1 MKRILLLLLLC
12 STTLLMA
19 QQTDPIQEAMASY
32 DYETALS
39 LIAQKKPATPL
50 LLQKGKALRSLGLNA
65 EALSTYQEIIGK
77 DSTNTRALIEAAECC
92 RTLAK
97 YKQASAYYEKV
108 LDLTP
113 ENKYVR
119 IQYINLLLA
128 QQKFREALGESSLMT
143 EKDSSAIALHLQA
156 QSFEGMN
163 ELLPAAGCYY
173 NIQEK
178 YPADYLAAAKLG
190 AINIAASYYD
200 EAIEATEKYRKIDTT
215 NIAVNR
221 QNALAYCLK
230 QDYPTAIRRYQY
242 LVNQGDSTF
251 HTCYYLGISYYA
263 IERYYE
269 AHDFLEAA
277 RKYDPENVTLLYYLG
292 RSCAKTSWK
301 KQGVEYLE
309 QAINLSIPKDSS
321 MVRLYIGMTDCY
333 KMAQMYKEQLAS
345 IKERYQKYDR
355 QNHKLL
361 YDMAHL
367 SFFALKDRKSTERY
381 LEAFL
386 KTRPKDEKAEQAKL
400 NEKGE
405 LVLGITNYYNAA
417 DNWLKDLKSKQKI
430 EDFFQNGNPETT
442 TGGRALKF
450 YATMRLEVRK
460 AATVNRKQ
468 PFFLFMK

>member
-1 MKRILLLLLLC
+1 MKRLLLLFLLC
-12 STTLLMA
+12 PTTLLMA
-19 QQTDPIQEAMASY
+19 QHLDPIQEAMANY
-32 DYETALS
+32 DYEAALS
-39 LIAQKKPATPL
+39 LIAAKKPTTPL
-50 LLQKGKALRSLGLNA
+50 LLQKGKALRGLGLNT
-65 EALSTYQEIIGK
+65 EALSTYQEII
-77 DSTNTRALIEAAECC
+77 TNDTTNSRAFIEAAECC

-97 YKQASAYYEKV
+97 SNQALKYYERA
-108 LDLTP
+108 LDLNP
-113 ENKYVR
+113 ENKYIR
-119 IQYINLLLA
+119 IQYINLLLSL
-128 QQKFREALGESSLMT
+128 QKFRDALEESSLMT

-156 QSFEGMN
+156 QSFEGMG
-163 ELLPAAGCYY
+163 EPLPAAGCYY

-178 YPADYLAAAKLG
+178 YPSDYLAAAKLG
-190 AINIAASYYD
+190 AINIAGSYFD
-200 EAIEATEKYRKIDTT
+200 EAIEATEKYRQIDTT

-242 LVNQGDSTF
+242 LVNQGDSSF

-277 RKYDPENVTLLYYLG
+277 RKYDPENVNLLYYLG
-292 RSCAKTSWK
+292 RACAKTSWK

-321 MVRLYIGMTDCY
+321 MTRLYIGMTDCY

-345 IKERYQKYDR
+345 MKERYQKYDR
-355 QNHKLL
+355 QNHKIL

-367 SFFALKDRKSTERY
+367 SFSALKDKKSTERY

-386 KTRPKDEKAEQAKL
+386 KTRPKDDKTEQAKL

-405 LVLGITNYYNAA
+405 LVLGMANYYNAA
-417 DNWLKDLKSKQKI
+417 ANWLKDLKSKQKI
-430 EDFFQNGNPETT
+430 EDFFQNG
-442 TGGRALKF
+442 K
-450 YATMRLEVRK
+450 
-460 AATVNRKQ
+460 
-468 PFFLFMK
+468 

>member
-1 MKRILLLLLLC
+1 M
-12 STTLLMA
+12 
-19 QQTDPIQEAMASY
+19 
-32 DYETALS
+32 
-39 LIAQKKPATPL
+39 
-50 LLQKGKALRSLGLNA
+50 LLQYSGKISR
-65 EALSTYQEIIGK
+65 
-77 DSTNTRALIEAAECC
+77 
-92 RTLAK
+92 
-97 YKQASAYYEKV
+97 
-108 LDLTP
+108 
-113 ENKYVR
+113 
-119 IQYINLLLA
+119 
-128 QQKFREALGESSLMT
+128 
-143 EKDSSAIALHLQA
+143 
-156 QSFEGMN
+156 
-163 ELLPAAGCYY
+163 
-173 NIQEK
+173 
-178 YPADYLAAAKLG
+178 DYLAAAKLG

-277 RKYDPENVTLLYYLG
+277 RKYDPENVNLLYYLG

-345 IKERYQKYDR
+345 IKERYQNTTDKIINYYMTW
-355 QNHKLL
+355 HTF
-361 YDMAHL
+361 
-367 SFFALKDRKSTERY
+367 SFFRLKKTEKSTERY
-381 LEAFL
+381 LEAFS
-386 KTRPKDEKAEQAKL
+386 KKHVPNDEKAEQAKL

-442 TGGRALKF
+442 KK
-450 YATMRLEVRK
+450 E
-460 AATVNRKQ
+460 
-468 PFFLFMK
+468 

>member
-1 MKRILLLLLLC
+1 MKRMLLLFLLC
-12 STTLLMA
+12 PATLLMA
-19 QQTDPIQEAMASY
+19 QHLDPIQEAMANY

-39 LIAQKKPATPL
+39 LIAQKKATTPL
-50 LLQKGKALRSLGLNA
+50 LLQKGKALRSLGLNM
-65 EALSTYQEIIGK
+65 EALSTYQEIIAN
-77 DSTNTRALIEAAECC
+77 DSANTRAMIEAAECY

-97 YKQASAYYEKV
+97 YKQASAYYKRV

-119 IQYINLLLA
+119 IQYIGLLLS
-128 QQKFREALGESSLMT
+128 QQRFRDALGESSIMT

-230 QDYPTAIRRYQY
+230 QDYSTAIRRYQY
-242 LVNQGDSTF
+242 LVNQGDSSF

-263 IERYYE
+263 IEKYYE
-269 AHDFLEAA
+269 AHDFLEVA
-277 RKYDPENVTLLYYLG
+277 RKYDPENVNLLYYLG

-345 IKERYQKYDR
+345 MKERYQKYDK

-367 SFFALKDRKSTERY
+367 SISALQDKKSAERY

-386 KTRPKDEKAEQAKL
+386 KTRPKDEKDQQAKL

-405 LVLGITNYYNAA
+405 LVLGKTNYYNAA
-417 DNWLKDLKSKQKI
+417 ENWLKDLKSKQKI
-430 EDFFQNGNPETT
+430 EDFFQNG
-442 TGGRALKF
+442 K
-450 YATMRLEVRK
+450 
-460 AATVNRKQ
+460 
-468 PFFLFMK
+468 

>member
-1 MKRILLLLLLC
+1 MKQIFLLLLLIC
-12 STTLLMA
+12 PATLLKA
-19 QQTDPIQEAMASY
+19 QHVDPIQEAMANY

-39 LIAQKKPATPL
+39 LIAQQKPTLPL
-50 LLQKGKALRSLGLNA
+50 LLQKGKALRSLGLNT
-65 EALSTYQEIIGK
+65 EALTTYQEIISN

-97 YKQASAYYEKV
+97 YKQASKYYEQV

-113 ENKYVR
+113 ENKYAR
-119 IQYINLLLA
+119 IQYIGLLLS
-128 QQKFREALGESSLMT
+128 QQRFDDALGESSLMT

-200 EAIEATEKYRKIDTT
+200 EAIEVTEKYRTIDTT

-230 QDYPTAIRRYQY
+230 QDYPTAISRYEY
-242 LVNQGDSTF
+242 LVNQGDSSF

-269 AHDFLEAA
+269 AHDLLEAA
-277 RKYDPENVTLLYYLG
+277 RKYEPENINLLYYLG

-301 KQGVEYLE
+301 KEGVKYLE
-309 QAINLSIPKDSS
+309 QAINLSIPKDSN

-345 IKERYQKYDR
+345 MKERYQKYDR

-367 SFFALKDRKSTERY
+367 SFAALKDRKSTERY

-386 KTRPKDEKAEQAKL
+386 KTRPKVDKAEQAEL

-405 LVLGITNYYNAA
+405 LILEMTNYYNAA
-417 DNWLKDLKSKQKI
+417 AKWLKDLQSKQKI
-430 EDFFQNGNPETT
+430 EDFFQNG
-442 TGGRALKF
+442 K
-450 YATMRLEVRK
+450 
-460 AATVNRKQ
+460 
-468 PFFLFMK
+468 

>member
-1 MKRILLLLLLC
+1 MKRILFLLLLYPA
-12 STTLLMA
+12 TLLMA
-19 QQTDPIQEAMASY
+19 QHTDHIQEAMANY
-32 DYETALS
+32 DYEKALS
-39 LIAQKKPATPL
+39 LISTMKPTTPL
-50 LLQKGKALRSLGLNA
+50 LLQKGKALRGLGLNT
-65 EALSTYQEIIGK
+65 EALSTYQEIITN
-77 DSTNTRALIEAAECC
+77 DTTNTRAFIEAAECC

-97 YKQASAYYEKV
+97 HKQALNYYERA
-108 LDLTP
+108 LDLNP

-119 IQYINLLLA
+119 IQYISLLLSL
-128 QQKFREALGESSLMT
+128 QKFRDALGESSLMT

-200 EAIEATEKYRKIDTT
+200 EAIEATEKYRQIDTT

-230 QDYPTAIRRYQY
+230 KDYPTAIRRYEY
-242 LVNQGDSTF
+242 LVNQGDSSF

-269 AHDFLEAA
+269 SHDYLEAA
-277 RKYDPENVTLLYYLG
+277 RKYDPENVNLLYYLG

-309 QAINLSIPKDSS
+309 QAINLSIPKDSN

-345 IKERYQKYDR
+345 MKERYQKYDK

-367 SFFALKDRKSTERY
+367 SFSALKDKKNTERY

-386 KTRPKDEKAEQAKL
+386 KTRPKEDKTGQAKL

-405 LVLGITNYYNAA
+405 LILGIENYYNAA

-430 EDFFQNGNPETT
+430 EDFFQNG
-442 TGGRALKF
+442 K
-450 YATMRLEVRK
+450 
-460 AATVNRKQ
+460 
-468 PFFLFMK
+468 

>member
-143 EKDSSAIALHLQA
+143 EKDSSAIAQQKFREALGESSLMTEKDSSAIALHLQA
-156 QSFEGMN
+156 LSFEGMN

-277 RKYDPENVTLLYYLG
+277 RKYDPENVNLLYYLG

-442 TGGRALKF
+442 KK
-450 YATMRLEVRK
+450 E
-460 AATVNRKQ
+460 
-468 PFFLFMK
+468 

>member
-1 MKRILLLLLLC
+1 MKRLLLLFLLC
-12 STTLLMA
+12 PTTLLMA
-19 QQTDPIQEAMASY
+19 QHLDPIQEAMANY
-32 DYETALS
+32 DYEAALS
-39 LIAQKKPATPL
+39 LIAAKKPTTPL
-50 LLQKGKALRSLGLNA
+50 LLQKGKALRGLGLNT
-65 EALSTYQEIIGK
+65 EALSTYQEII
-77 DSTNTRALIEAAECC
+77 TNDTTNSRAFIEAAECC

-97 YKQASAYYEKV
+97 SNQALKYYERA
-108 LDLTP
+108 LDLNP

-119 IQYINLLLA
+119 IQYINLLLSL
-128 QQKFREALGESSLMT
+128 QKFRDALGESSLMT

-156 QSFEGMN
+156 QSFEGMG
-163 ELLPAAGCYY
+163 EPLPAAGCYY

-178 YPADYLAAAKLG
+178 YPSDYLAAAKLG
-190 AINIAASYYD
+190 AINIAGSYFV
-200 EAIEATEKYRKIDTT
+200 EAIEATEKYRQIDTT

-242 LVNQGDSTF
+242 LVNQGDSSF

-277 RKYDPENVTLLYYLG
+277 RKYDPENVNLLYYLG
-292 RSCAKTSWK
+292 RACAKTSWK

-321 MVRLYIGMTDCY
+321 MTRLYIGMTDCY

-345 IKERYQKYDR
+345 MKERYQKYDR
-355 QNHKLL
+355 QNHKIL

-367 SFFALKDRKSTERY
+367 SFSALKDKKSTERY

-386 KTRPKDEKAEQAKL
+386 KTRPKDDKTEQAKL

-405 LVLGITNYYNAA
+405 LVLGMANYYNAA
-417 DNWLKDLKSKQKI
+417 ANWLKDLKSKQKI
-430 EDFFQNGNPETT
+430 EDFFQNG
-442 TGGRALKF
+442 K
-450 YATMRLEVRK
+450 
-460 AATVNRKQ
+460 
-468 PFFLFMK
+468 

>member
-1 MKRILLLLLLC
+1 MKRLLLLFLLC
-12 STTLLMA
+12 PTTLLMA
-19 QQTDPIQEAMASY
+19 QHLDPIQEAMANY
-32 DYETALS
+32 DYEAALS
-39 LIAQKKPATPL
+39 LIAAKKPTTPL
-50 LLQKGKALRSLGLNA
+50 LLQKGKALRGLGLNT
-65 EALSTYQEIIGK
+65 EALSTYQEII
-77 DSTNTRALIEAAECC
+77 TNDTTNSRAFIEAAECC

-97 YKQASAYYEKV
+97 SNQALKYYERA
-108 LDLTP
+108 LDLNP
-113 ENKYVR
+113 ENKYAR
-119 IQYINLLLA
+119 IQYINLLLSL
-128 QQKFREALGESSLMT
+128 QKFRDALGESSLMT

-156 QSFEGMN
+156 QSFEGMG
-163 ELLPAAGCYY
+163 EPLPAAGCYY

-178 YPADYLAAAKLG
+178 YPSDYLAAAKLI
-190 AINIAASYYD
+190 AINIAGSYFD
-200 EAIEATEKYRKIDTT
+200 EAIEATEKYRQIDTT

-242 LVNQGDSTF
+242 LVNQGDSSF

-277 RKYDPENVTLLYYLG
+277 RKYDPENVNLLYYLG
-292 RSCAKTSWK
+292 RACAKTSWK

-321 MVRLYIGMTDCY
+321 MTRLYIGMTDCY

-345 IKERYQKYDR
+345 MKERYQKYDK
-355 QNHKLL
+355 QNHKIL

-367 SFFALKDRKSTERY
+367 SFSALKDKKSTERY

-386 KTRPKDEKAEQAKL
+386 KTRPKDDKTEQAKL

-405 LVLGITNYYNAA
+405 LVLGMANYYNAA
-417 DNWLKDLKSKQKI
+417 ANWLKDLKSKQKI
-430 EDFFQNGNPETT
+430 EDFFQNG
-442 TGGRALKF
+442 K
-450 YATMRLEVRK
+450 
-460 AATVNRKQ
+460 
-468 PFFLFMK
+468 

>member
-1 MKRILLLLLLC
+1 M
-12 STTLLMA
+12 
-19 QQTDPIQEAMASY
+19 
-32 DYETALS
+32 
-39 LIAQKKPATPL
+39 
-50 LLQKGKALRSLGLNA
+50 
-65 EALSTYQEIIGK
+65 
-77 DSTNTRALIEAAECC
+77 
-92 RTLAK
+92 
-97 YKQASAYYEKV
+97 
-108 LDLTP
+108 
-113 ENKYVR
+113 
-119 IQYINLLLA
+119 
-128 QQKFREALGESSLMT
+128 
-143 EKDSSAIALHLQA
+143 
-156 QSFEGMN
+156 
-163 ELLPAAGCYY
+163 
-173 NIQEK
+173 
-178 YPADYLAAAKLG
+178 
-190 AINIAASYYD
+190 
-200 EAIEATEKYRKIDTT
+200 
-215 NIAVNR
+215 
-221 QNALAYCLK
+221 AYCLK

-277 RKYDPENVTLLYYLG
+277 RKYDPENVNLLYYLG

-417 DNWLKDLKSKQKI
+417 DNWLKDLK
-430 EDFFQNGNPETT
+430 
-442 TGGRALKF
+442 A
-450 YATMRLEVRK
+450 
-460 AATVNRKQ
+460 NRK
-468 PFFLFMK
+468 

>member
-1 MKRILLLLLLC
+1 MKQIFLLLLLIC
-12 STTLLMA
+12 PATLLKA
-19 QQTDPIQEAMASY
+19 QHVDPIQEAMANY

-39 LIAQKKPATPL
+39 LIAQQKPTLPL
-50 LLQKGKALRSLGLNA
+50 LLQKGKALRSLGLNT
-65 EALSTYQEIIGK
+65 EALTTYQEIISN

-97 YKQASAYYEKV
+97 YKQASEYYEQV

-113 ENKYVR
+113 ENKYAR
-119 IQYINLLLA
+119 IQYIGLLLS
-128 QQKFREALGESSLMT
+128 QQRFDDALGESSLMT

-163 ELLPAAGCYY
+163 ELLPAVGCYY

-200 EAIEATEKYRKIDTT
+200 EAIEVTEKYRTIDTT

-230 QDYPTAIRRYQY
+230 QDYPTAISRYEY
-242 LVNQGDSTF
+242 LVNQGDSSF

-269 AHDFLEAA
+269 AHDLLEAA
-277 RKYDPENVTLLYYLG
+277 RKYEPENINLLYYLG

-301 KQGVEYLE
+301 KEGVKYLE
-309 QAINLSIPKDSS
+309 QAINLSIPKDSN

-345 IKERYQKYDR
+345 MKERYQKYDK

-367 SFFALKDRKSTERY
+367 SFGTLKDKKSTERY

-386 KTRPKDEKAEQAKL
+386 KTRPKVDKAEQTEL

-405 LVLGITNYYNAA
+405 LILEMANYYNAA
-417 DNWLKDLKSKQKI
+417 AKWLKDLQCKQKI
-430 EDFFQNGNPETT
+430 EDFFQNG
-442 TGGRALKF
+442 K
-450 YATMRLEVRK
+450 
-460 AATVNRKQ
+460 
-468 PFFLFMK
+468 

>member
-1 MKRILLLLLLC
+1 MKRLLLLFLLC
-12 STTLLMA
+12 PTTLLMA
-19 QQTDPIQEAMASY
+19 QHLDPIQEAMANY
-32 DYETALS
+32 DYEAALS
-39 LIAQKKPATPL
+39 LIAAKKPTTPL
-50 LLQKGKALRSLGLNA
+50 LLQKGKALRGLGLNT
-65 EALSTYQEIIGK
+65 EALSTYQEII
-77 DSTNTRALIEAAECC
+77 TNDTTNSRAFIEAAECC
-92 RTLAK
+92 RMLAK
-97 YKQASAYYEKV
+97 SNQALKYYERA
-108 LDLTP
+108 LDLNP

-119 IQYINLLLA
+119 IQYINLLKSL
-128 QQKFREALGESSLMT
+128 QKFRDALGESSLMT

-156 QSFEGMN
+156 QSFEGMG
-163 ELLPAAGCYY
+163 EPLPAAGCYY

-178 YPADYLAAAKLG
+178 YPSDYLAAAKLG
-190 AINIAASYYD
+190 AINIAGSYFD
-200 EAIEATEKYRKIDTT
+200 EAIEATEKYRQIDTT

-242 LVNQGDSTF
+242 LVNQGDSSF

-277 RKYDPENVTLLYYLG
+277 RKYDPENVNLLYYLG
-292 RSCAKTSWK
+292 RACAKTSWK

-321 MVRLYIGMTDCY
+321 MTRLYIGMTDCY

-345 IKERYQKYDR
+345 MKERYQKYDR
-355 QNHKLL
+355 QNHKIL

-367 SFFALKDRKSTERY
+367 SFSALKDKKSTERY

-386 KTRPKDEKAEQAKL
+386 KTRPKDDKTGQAKL

-405 LVLGITNYYNAA
+405 LVLGMANYYNAA
-417 DNWLKDLKSKQKI
+417 ANWLKDLKSKQKI
-430 EDFFQNGNPETT
+430 EDFFQNG
-442 TGGRALKF
+442 K
-450 YATMRLEVRK
+450 
-460 AATVNRKQ
+460 
-468 PFFLFMK
+468 